1 MWFTRFGYFTLLDSV
16 SSDLRDLPN
25 LASFLPRFSI
35 YSAYT
40 LLSYRIEDHKY
51 NLHGPCETWSCCNSS
66 RTTTI
71 LLRRVIFHAKHSFF
85 PASILSK
92 TCFFFRTSMPFVPI
106 SISMPTTFRSRRS
119 TVLRTILRRLKL
131 SRNIGAQRVLVIFFS
146 NIRIEKQLWSDIEK
160 TARYLRSTSCFFLS
174 ALFASNRLTILL
186 IFIDDERENIFHSQS
201 NT

>member
-1 MWFTRFGYFTLLDSV
+1 MNKWSDDAEIAETFLKIICQENNVIYSTHTRVRFSFFPLDSV

-25 LASFLPRFSI
+25 LAPFLPRFSI

-40 LLSYRIEDHKY
+40 LLSYKIEDHKY
-51 NLHGPCETWSCCNSS
+51 NLHGPCETRSCCNSS

-92 TCFFFRTSMPFVPI
+92 TCFFRTSIPFTPI
-106 SISMPTTFRSRRS
+106 SISMSTTFRSRRS

-131 SRNIGAQRVLVIFFS
+131 PRNIGA
-146 NIRIEKQLWSDIEK
+146 
-160 TARYLRSTSCFFLS
+160 
-174 ALFASNRLTILL
+174 
-186 IFIDDERENIFHSQS
+186 
-201 NT
+201 

>member
-92 TCFFFRTSMPFVPI
+92 TCFFLE
-106 SISMPTTFRSRRS
+106 SRR
-119 TVLRTILRRLKL
+119 RLCRFQYRCPRLFDRDDQPFFEQFFVGL
-131 SRNIGAQRVLVIFFS
+131 SCRGISVRNVYSLF
-146 NIRIEKQLWSDIEK
+146 
-160 TARYLRSTSCFFLS
+160 FFLTLES
-174 ALFASNRLTILL
+174 KNSCDQI
-186 IFIDDERENIFHSQS
+186 
-201 NT
+201 